1 MRYASL
7 DALKDPI
14 AYKNV
19 KGFHSSKLPTVVGDE
34 NPIKIH
40 LSLHLPKQSTNIEG
54 NGKTISLMELW
65 LSPILIPKFPSS
77 SPSVPKETIDRTPR
91 AREEKQLSSQF
102 SLRVVEFVSFRV
114 TCFFRCWVCLCTVFE
129 FSYLFFS
136 SHMFFPSPF
145 PPLYRSVTLALSLCP
160 FPPSCLSVL
169 DPQISIY
176 IMYPKSH
183 AFSAKYL
190 IWIPI
195 WQCHDIPHSKS
206 LDAGVRFYNR
216 LFCMEWAPS
225 RINGCAFP
233 MGTPVTQT
241 CRITPITTMG
251 IREGSISAIISRLML
266 IAFLRKSIGLA
277 PTS

>member
-14 AYKNV
+14 AYQNV

-129 FSYLFFS
+129 FSNLFFS

-145 PPLYRSVTLALSLCP
+145 PPVYRSVTS
-160 FPPSCLSVL
+160 
-169 DPQISIY
+169 Y
-176 IMYPKSH
+176 EY
-183 AFSAKYL
+183 
-190 IWIPI
+190 
-195 WQCHDIPHSKS
+195 
-206 LDAGVRFYNR
+206 RFDNAMTYHTAN
-216 LFCMEWAPS
+216 LWMPE
-225 RINGCAFP
+225 
-233 MGTPVTQT
+233 
-241 CRITPITTMG
+241 
-251 IREGSISAIISRLML
+251 
-266 IAFLRKSIGLA
+266 
-277 PTS
+277 